1 MSWHSA
7 RISASKA
14 TNADSKVERD
24 MERNI
29 MGDNVYGASV
39 HRLDVNF
46 NVKTK
51 DLDSFIGRKA
61 HINLIVRENLFKTLG
76 ITLPSLFQLT
86 EFGREGLFL

>member
-1 MSWHSA
+1 M
-7 RISASKA
+7 
-14 TNADSKVERD
+14 AD
-24 MERNI
+24 NI
-29 MGDNVYGASV
+29 YGAGV
-39 HRLDVNF
+39 HRLDINF

-76 ITLPSLFQLT
+76 ITLPNLFQLT